1 MSASTPSVTA
11 FADAFEPGDT
21 AAFRI
26 TEYLARPG
34 SETADTVLSAVLL
47 RFFQAP
53 DSLQGGDGWTTLSVL
68 ALSDPPGAYREEGTL
83 RIRSD
88 SEGLLLASTDSAG
101 GPRFFP
107 LKVAESD
114 DGPGE
119 GFLVLPTV
127 FSAGSAWTQPLGA
140 LEVDRAVERLDTL
153 RVGKRLEESW
163 RVGETVRDG
172 ATVLARGRFWYGASG
187 LVKGEQ
193 AWPFQGR
200 AADGSALPES
210 ELRRKLERL

>member
-1 MSASTPSVTA
+1 M
-11 FADAFEPGDT
+11 
-21 AAFRI
+21 
-26 TEYLARPG
+26 
-34 SETADTVLSAVLL
+34 
-47 RFFQAP
+47 
-53 DSLQGGDGWTTLSVL
+53 GG
-68 ALSDPPGAYREEGTL
+68 
-83 RIRSD
+83 
-88 SEGLLLASTDSAG
+88 
-101 GPRFFP
+101 
-107 LKVAESD
+107 
-114 DGPGE
+114 
-119 GFLVLPTV
+119 
-127 FSAGSAWTQPLGA
+127 GSAWTQPRGA
-140 LEVDRAVERLDTL
+140 LEVDRAVERLDTR